1 MKTKPTQQSVA
12 KLREIGLQ
20 PQVLI
25 CRTEK
30 PLDQEVRQK
39 LSMFCSVSEKAVI
52 EARDVEHTIYEYP
65 LGCTPRDSINSLR
78 FVRL

>member
-1 MKTKPTQQSVA
+1 MHVTLVPYIKAAHELKQTTQQSVA

-30 PLDQEVRQK
+30 PLDSDVRRK
-39 LSMFCSVSEKAVI
+39 LSMFCSVSEKAVV
-52 EARDVEHTIYEYP
+52 EERDVEHTFTKC
-65 LGCTPRDSINSLR
+65 L
-78 FVRL
+78 